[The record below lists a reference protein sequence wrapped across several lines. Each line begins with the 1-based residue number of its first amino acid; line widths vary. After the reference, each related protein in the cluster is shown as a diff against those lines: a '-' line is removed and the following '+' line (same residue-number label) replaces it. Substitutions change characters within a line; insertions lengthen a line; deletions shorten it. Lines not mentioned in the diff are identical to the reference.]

1 MNPRRHANVV
11 NIDEL
16 ESMSRG
22 KGRFGVSAKRLGK
35 PAGAKAIGINWMEL
49 QPGKTSFPYH
59 FHTGVEEGIYIL
71 AGAGEMRIGEDTVAV
86 KPGDYIAF
94 PPGPAHAHTLTNT
107 GPQALHYL
115 SLSNQNTTDVVGY
128 PDSRKF
134 LFMGM
139 SDPSTWP
146 EGVWVRKLIQ
156 DQESVDYFAGE
167 DTGEE

>member
-1 MNPRRHANVV
+1 MMNTRRHPHVV

-16 ESMSRG
+16 EPMGRG

-71 AGAGEMRIGEDTVAV
+71 SGMGEMRIGKDTVPV

-94 PPGPAHAHTLTNT
+94 PPGPECAHTLTNT
-107 GPQALHYL
+107 GPHVLQYL

-128 PDSRKF
+128 PDSKKF

-139 SDPSTWP
+139 ADPSTWP
-146 EGVWVRKLIQ
+146 EGIWVRKMIK
-156 DQESVDYFAGE
+156 DQESVEYYE
-167 DTGEE
+167 DENTGE